1 MSQQEL
7 LASVAAALDTQR
19 IPYFVTGSTASSFQ
33 GEPRSTHDVD
43 LVVMIDAS
51 QVDTFVQAFPT
62 DRFYLDPDDVRATI
76 SGGRMFNLI
85 DTLSGDKVDFWVS
98 RKDSFDNSRFSR
110 RQRTSV
116 LGNDI
121 WVSSPEDTILA
132 KLRWANESGGS
143 EKQFGDALGVFEV
156 QGGHLISTI

>member
-51 QVDTFVQAFPT
+51 QVDSFVQAFPT

-85 DTLSGDKVDFWVS
+85 DTLSGDKVDF
-98 RKDSFDNSRFSR
+98 
-110 RQRTSV
+110 
-116 LGNDI
+116 
-121 WVSSPEDTILA
+121 
-132 KLRWANESGGS
+132 
-143 EKQFGDALGVFEV
+143 LGVSEGF
-156 QGGHLISTI
+156 GR

>member
-1 MSQQEL
+1 
-7 LASVAAALDTQR
+7 
-19 IPYFVTGSTASSFQ
+19 
-33 GEPRSTHDVD
+33 
-43 LVVMIDAS
+43 MIDAS

-132 KLRWANESGGS
+132 KLRWVKRIWG
-143 EKQFGDALGVFEV
+143 
-156 QGGHLISTI
+156 